1 MKRQYKARTGGVP
14 YAGEQARRTCPRS
27 LFLPALIVLL
37 AAFTSSCKPF
47 NVKPNIEVPRAPNE
61 SQVESNG
68 VVIRGSVVDDEDWL
82 SDTFDAN
89 LLLAGVIPVRI
100 ELRNAGQAPIELS
113 RVRFEIKTID
123 GQNFRSTGPERAFKR
138 ALSYYGVS
146 AWSKGLYKESRAD
159 FASYAIDL
167 KAPLAPGASR
177 QGLLYF
183 LLRGEAASGGS
194 HTLVIS
200 RLRSSDSG
208 DSGRVE
214 LKLNTWTRVD

>member
-1 MKRQYKARTGGVP
+1 MPT
-14 YAGEQARRTCPRS
+14 
-27 LFLPALIVLL
+27 LFVFLV
-37 AAFTSSCKPF
+37 AFTSSCKPF
-47 NVKPNIEVPRAPNE
+47 NVKPNIEVPRAPSE
-61 SQVESNG
+61 SRVESNG
-68 VVIRGSVVDDEDWL
+68 IVIRGSVVDDEDWL

-100 ELRNAGQAPIELS
+100 ELRNAGQSPIELS
-113 RVRFEIKTID
+113 RARFEIKTID
-123 GQNFRSTGPERAFKR
+123 GQSFRSTGPERAFKR

-146 AWSKGLYKESRAD
+146 VWSKGLYKESRAD

-167 KAPLAPGASR
+167 KSPLAPGASR

-200 RLRSSDSG
+200 RLRSSDRG
-208 DSGRVE
+208 ESGRVE